1 MRIPRRAI
9 RITLVCVLGI
19 LIAGTAWLYHYL
31 NSGEFAAYVRLRII
45 EEVERAS
52 GGRAELK
59 GFTFTF
65 PQLSVAVDDFTLHG
79 KEPAEDPPLFHAR
92 RIEADIRILSFIRRV
107 VDLRALRVMD
117 PHLRIIS
124 DEQGNTNL
132 PEPKI
137 KRQDKR
143 DFIDTLLQLE
153 AKRMSVERGVFE
165 LNDKRVPLELKTGEF
180 AVVLKYEALGP
191 RYAGTA
197 RARDLNIS
205 SPGVRNLHLDLE
217 ADTALEHG
225 IVRVTRATMKTKESM
240 ARVSGFAYELLHPS
254 MEFALNLDAAVGDM
268 AKVVKIPVEPV
279 GKAAFAGRVAI
290 TLDKGFQYTLDG
302 LVKGRGLAF
311 REGRVAIEDAA
322 LQTGMHLD
330 NGGIRLT
337 RTTLQA
343 LGGEFHGAVQ
353 FRQFRD
359 YAVEGEIAEVA
370 TNRLQLFD
378 EPLPFAAI
386 ASGPV
391 QLSGSIDK
399 AGATLKQATTT
410 LTLSPAPDGRP
421 LQGSLNLRYQSGT
434 IEATNSYLSTPD
446 SEVVF
451 HGTVNSRVRIGA
463 RTSNLA
469 ADIQPFISEPLP
481 VDLRKGSISFDGFLT
496 GSTLA
501 DPHISGRIIANNV
514 VYDNQMV
521 ERVSARIDLDR
532 TRLQVRS
539 TALDQAGL
547 HLTGDGSIGL
557 TDWKATATSAFEA
570 TVDLRGARIERIL
583 RDTGHGDIPISGLVN
598 VAARVKGS
606 LDQPEAEAA
615 VTADNIVAF
624 DEPVERMRGR
634 VRLLPNAVE
643 VNEGQAT
650 AGRTQ
655 VPFTLRYTKGSDWK
669 SGLLRWRVQ
678 GAGVDLSAI
687 RNLKNKVPD
696 IAGAATLNTDGE
708 IRITAGN
715 DVELRYL
722 QGDFAVPALRYRQA
736 TISNVQLRAAT
747 KGLLMGVTGRAA
759 YQGARLKLAGEWK
772 LDGKAPGEGTI
783 GVTGGSLESL
793 IAVFNKDQRPMPFQS
808 AVEGEARFKVALLDA
823 ADFQADLILRRIQLN
838 PAPTQTL
845 RAGTREQDLVV
856 INNRPV
862 TIHLNANE
870 AIIQSAQFSA
880 TNTRFDVSGRA
891 GLGEKAAWDLRLL
904 GAINMAQLQIINKDL
919 LATGI
924 ARLDATI
931 RGPLDDPQVNGS
943 LQLTNSSLYFGDL
956 PTGIDN
962 VNGSVLFDRN
972 RATVQSLQGE
982 SGGGKFALSGF
993 VGFGGPALVYRLQAI
1008 ANGVRVRYPE
1018 GASTTVNANL
1028 SLTGT
1033 SEDSLL
1039 GGTVTIVRAG
1049 FNPRTD
1055 FASMLAETAKSN
1067 APVAPGATSNE
1078 YLRGMQFDLRVES
1091 APNLE
1096 FQTSLTRGLHA
1107 EVDLHLRGNL
1117 ARPSLMGNVSF
1128 NEGEIQLFGNRY
1140 TLNRGDIRFFNPARI
1155 EPTFDLE
1162 AETRARG
1169 ITVNVSFSGTPRK
1182 INAAYR
1188 SDPPLQPSEIIA
1200 LLAIGRDPNVGAG
1213 LATSQSN
1220 TQSTLQGVGSLV
1232 GEAVAQSLNGRL
1244 QKFFGVTRIKI
1255 DPQLTGVENI
1265 PQARLSLEQQ
1275 VSKDITLT
1283 YITNLARTQE
1293 QIVRIQWDIS
1303 RQWSAIAVREEN
1315 GLFGIDFQFR
1325 KRFK

>member
-1 MRIPRRAI
+1 MTISRRTRWIAA
-9 RITLVCVLGI
+9 LAVLGI
-19 LIAGTAWLYHYL
+19 LTTATVWLYQYL
-31 NSGEFAAYVRLRII
+31 NSREFSEYVRQRII
-45 EEVERAS
+45 AEVERAS

-59 GFTFTF
+59 AFSFTF
-65 PQLSVAVDDFTLHG
+65 PQFTVAVDEFTLHG
-79 KEPAEDPPLFHAR
+79 KEPAGDPPLFHAR
-92 RIEADIRILSFIRRV
+92 RIEAEIRILSFVRQI
-107 VDLRALRVMD
+107 VDLRALRVVD
-117 PHLRIIS
+117 PHVRIIS
-124 DEQGNTNL
+124 DEHGNTNL

-137 KRQDKR
+137 KPQTKR

-153 AKRMSVERGVFE
+153 AKRMQVDHGVFE

-180 AVVLKYEALGP
+180 AVLLKYEALGP
-191 RYAGTA
+191 RYAGTT
-197 RARDLNIS
+197 RAKDLDINA
-205 SPGVRNLHLDLE
+205 PGVRHLRLDLE

-225 IVRVTRATMKTKESM
+225 IVRVTRATLKTKESM

-254 MEFALNLDAAVGDM
+254 LEFALNLDAALGDL
-268 AKVVKIPVEPV
+268 AKVVKLPVEPA
-279 GKAAFAGRVAI
+279 GKAAFAGRVGI
-290 TLDKGFQYTLDG
+290 TLDKGFQYALDG
-302 LVKGRGLAF
+302 LVKARGLGY
-311 REGRVAIEDAA
+311 REGRVEIKDASLQSAI
-322 LQTGMHLD
+322 HLD
-330 NGGIRLT
+330 NTGINLK
-337 RTTLQA
+337 RTTLSA
-343 LGGEFHGAVQ
+343 LGGQFTGAVQ
-353 FRQFRD
+353 LREFRD
-359 YAVEGEIAEVA
+359 YAVEGEIANVA
-370 TNRLQLFD
+370 SNRIQLLD
-378 EPLPFAAI
+378 KPLPFAAI
-386 ASGPV
+386 VAGPV
-391 QLSGSIDK
+391 RLNGSLGASLKK
-399 AGATLKQATTT
+399 ATATLA
-410 LTLSPAPDGRP
+410 LSPAAEGRP
-421 LQGSLNLRYQSGT
+421 LQGALNIRYENGAV
-434 IEATNSYLSTPD
+434 EASNSYLSTPD

-451 HGTVNSRVRIGA
+451 DGALNSRVHVGA

-469 ADIQPFISEPLP
+469 ADIQPFLADPLP
-481 VDLRKGSISFDGFLT
+481 IGLRNGSISFDGFLT
-496 GSTLA
+496 GPTVS
-501 DPHISGRIIANNV
+501 DPRITGKVTAHNI
-514 VYDNQMV
+514 VYDNQLV
-521 ERVSARIDLDR
+521 DRVSAEIEVDR
-532 TRLQVRS
+532 SRLRARS
-539 TALDQAGL
+539 AVVDQAGL
-547 HLTGDGSIGL
+547 HLTGDGSL
-557 TDWKATATSAFEA
+557 ALSDWKATSTSAFEA
-570 TVDLRGARIERIL
+570 SADLRGARIERLL
-583 RDTGHGDIPISGLVN
+583 RDAGQGDIPITGLVN
-598 VAARVKGS
+598 LSAHLKGS
-606 LDQPEAEAA
+606 FDKPEGEAA
-615 VTADNIVAF
+615 VTADQVVAF
-624 DEPVERMRGR
+624 DEPVEKMRGKI
-634 VRLLPNAVE
+634 RLLTGAIE
-643 VNEGQAT
+643 ITDGQAT
-650 AGRTQ
+650 VGRTQ
-655 VPFTLRYTKGSDWK
+655 VPFTIRYTKGASDWK
-669 SGLLRWRVQ
+669 SGSLRWRVQ
-678 GAGVDLSAI
+678 GAGVDLAAI
-687 RNLKNKVPD
+687 RNLKSRVPD

-708 IRITAGN
+708 LRITGGK

-722 QGDFAVPALRYRQA
+722 QGDFSVPALRYRQA

-793 IAVFNKDQRPMPFQS
+793 IAIFNKDQRPMPFQS

-823 ADFQADLILRRIQLN
+823 ASFQADLVLRRIQLN

-870 AIIQSAQFSA
+870 AVIQSAQFSA

-891 GLGEKAAWDLRLL
+891 GFGEKAAWDLRLL

-924 ARLDATI
+924 ARLDAAI

-972 RATVQSLQGE
+972 RATVQALQGE

-993 VGFGGPALVYRLQAI
+993 VGFGGAALVYRLQAL

-1039 GGTVTIVRAG
+1039 GGTVTIIRAG

-1067 APVAPGATSNE
+1067 APVAPAAASNE

-1096 FQTSLTRGLHA
+1096 FQTSLTRGLRA
-1107 EVDLHLRGNL
+1107 EVDLRLRGNL
-1117 ARPSLMGNVSF
+1117 ARPSLIGNVSF

-1140 TLNRGDIRFFNPARI
+1140 TLNRGDIRFFNPTRI

>member
-1 MRIPRRAI
+1 MTISRRTRWIAA
-9 RITLVCVLGI
+9 LAVLGI
-19 LIAGTAWLYHYL
+19 LTTATVWLYQYL
-31 NSGEFAAYVRLRII
+31 NSREFSEYVRQRII
-45 EEVERAS
+45 AEVERAS

-59 GFTFTF
+59 AFSFTF
-65 PQLSVAVDDFTLHG
+65 PQLTVAVDEFTLHG
-79 KEPAEDPPLFHAR
+79 KEPAGDPPLFHAR
-92 RIEADIRILSFIRRV
+92 RIEADIRILSFVRQI
-107 VDLRALRVMD
+107 VDLRALRVVD
-117 PHLRIIS
+117 PHVRIIS
-124 DEQGNTNL
+124 DEHGNTNL

-137 KRQDKR
+137 KPQTKR

-153 AKRMSVERGVFE
+153 AKRMQVDHGVFE

-180 AVVLKYEALGP
+180 AVLLKYEALGP
-191 RYAGTA
+191 RYAGTT
-197 RARDLNIS
+197 RAKDLDINA
-205 SPGVRNLHLDLE
+205 PGVRHLRLDLE

-225 IVRVTRATMKTKESM
+225 IVRVTRATLKTKESM

-254 MEFALNLDAAVGDM
+254 LEFALNLDAALGDL
-268 AKVVKIPVEPV
+268 AKVVKLPVEPA
-279 GKAAFAGRVAI
+279 GKAAFAGRVGI
-290 TLDKGFQYTLDG
+290 TLDKGFQYALDG
-302 LVKGRGLAF
+302 LVKARGLGY
-311 REGRVAIEDAA
+311 REGRVEIKDASLQSAI
-322 LQTGMHLD
+322 HLD
-330 NGGIRLT
+330 NTGINLK
-337 RTTLQA
+337 RTTLSA
-343 LGGEFHGAVQ
+343 LGGQFTGAV
-353 FRQFRD
+353 RLREFRD
-359 YAVEGEIAEVA
+359 YELEGEIANVA
-370 TNRLQLFD
+370 SNRIQLLD
-378 EPLPFAAI
+378 KPLPFAAI
-386 ASGPV
+386 VAGPV
-391 QLSGSIDK
+391 RLNGSLGASLKK
-399 AGATLKQATTT
+399 ATATLA
-410 LTLSPAPDGRP
+410 LSPAAEGRP
-421 LQGSLNLRYQSGT
+421 LQGALNIRYENGAV
-434 IEATNSYLSTPD
+434 EASNSYLSTPD

-451 HGTVNSRVRIGA
+451 DGALNSRVHVGA

-469 ADIQPFISEPLP
+469 ADIQPFLADPLP
-481 VDLRKGSISFDGFLT
+481 IGLRNGSISFDGFLT
-496 GSTLA
+496 GPTVS
-501 DPHISGRIIANNV
+501 DPRITGKVTAHNI
-514 VYDNQMV
+514 VYDNQLV
-521 ERVSARIDLDR
+521 DRVSAEIEVDR
-532 TRLQVRS
+532 SRLRARS
-539 TALDQAGL
+539 AVVDQAGL
-547 HLTGDGSIGL
+547 HLTGDGSL
-557 TDWKATATSAFEA
+557 ALSDWKATSTSAFEA
-570 TVDLRGARIERIL
+570 SADLRGARIERLL
-583 RDTGHGDIPISGLVN
+583 RDAGQGDIPITGLVN
-598 VAARVKGS
+598 LSAHLKGS
-606 LDQPEAEAA
+606 FDKPEGEAA
-615 VTADNIVAF
+615 VTADQVVAF
-624 DEPVERMRGR
+624 DEPVERMRGKI
-634 VRLLPNAVE
+634 RLLSGAIE
-643 VNEGQAT
+643 ITDGQA
-650 AGRTQ
+650 AVGRTQ
-655 VPFTLRYTKGSDWK
+655 VPFTIRYTKGASDWK
-669 SGLLRWRVQ
+669 SGSLRWRVQ
-678 GAGVDLSAI
+678 GAGVDLAAI
-687 RNLKNKVPD
+687 RNLKSRVPD

-708 IRITAGN
+708 LRITGGK

-722 QGDFAVPALRYRQA
+722 QGDFSVPALRYRQA

-793 IAVFNKDQRPMPFQS
+793 IAIFNKDQRPMPFQS

-823 ADFQADLILRRIQLN
+823 ASFQADLVLRRIQLN

-870 AIIQSAQFSA
+870 AVIQSAQFSA

-891 GLGEKAAWDLRLL
+891 GFGEKAAWDLRLL

-924 ARLDATI
+924 ARLDAAI

-972 RATVQSLQGE
+972 RATVQALQGE

-993 VGFGGPALVYRLQAI
+993 VGFGGAALVYRLQAL

-1039 GGTVTIVRAG
+1039 GGTVTIIRAG

-1067 APVAPGATSNE
+1067 APVAPAAASNE

-1096 FQTSLTRGLHA
+1096 FQTSLTRGLRA
-1107 EVDLHLRGNL
+1107 EVDLRLRGNL
-1117 ARPSLMGNVSF
+1117 ARPSLIGNVSF

-1140 TLNRGDIRFFNPARI
+1140 TLNRGDIRFFNPTRI